1 MSAIQGAS
9 ALSLARNIPLF
20 TAFIQGALS
29 FFSPCV
35 LPLLPVY
42 LSYLAGGGVETG
54 GDGQKIWPR
63 KRVLINTVF
72 FVLGIS
78 FTLILLGAAFS
89 AAGQFFR
96 KYRTAVNLV
105 CGALVILFGLLQL
118 GVIGGKS
125 FLQRDY
131 RLPVRAEKLKMNPL
145 VAMLMG
151 LCFSFSWTPCIG
163 PVLSGILMTAA
174 AAESRG
180 RGMLLMAG
188 YIIGFVLPFLAVG
201 LFTGTV
207 LSFFRRHRGVVRWTS
222 VVSGILMIAM
232 GVLIMT
238 GTMSNWSSLI
248 AAASAEEA
256 ETAEEGVSYSEDDEA
271 GDSIL
276 APDFTLTDQYGESHT
291 LSEYRGK
298 VVFMNF
304 WTTWCPYCIQ
314 EMPEIEEV
322 YHELGENREDV
333 VILGMCAPG
342 TYDTADE
349 AEVLAFIDEH
359 GWTYPMLMDTTGEV
373 FDIYISGAFPTTWL
387 ICADGTLYGY
397 LPGAMSKEDMLYLIQ
412 STRES

>member
-1 MSAIQGAS
+1 MSALQGVS
-9 ALSLARNIPLF
+9 SLNIAQSIPLI
-20 TAFIQGALS
+20 TAFVQGALS

-42 LSYLAGGGVETG
+42 LSYLAGGSLKTDE
-54 GDGQKIWPR
+54 DGQMMWPR
-63 KRVLINTVF
+63 KRVLLNTLF

-78 FTLILLGAAFS
+78 FTLIMLGAAFS
-89 AAGQFFR
+89 SLGQFFR
-96 KYRTAVNLV
+96 RYKTAVNLV

-118 GVIGGKS
+118 GLIGRKS

-131 RLPVRAEKLKMNPL
+131 RLPIRAEKLKMNPL

-180 RGMLLMAG
+180 RGILLMAG
-188 YIIGFVLPFLAVG
+188 YIVGFVLPFLAVG
-201 LFTGTV
+201 LFTGAV

-222 VVSGILMIAM
+222 IVSGVLMIAM
-232 GVLIMT
+232 GALIMT
-238 GTMSNWSSLI
+238 GTMSRWSSLI

-256 ETAEEGVSYSEDDEA
+256 EDETEA
-271 GDSIL
+271 VI
-276 APDFTLTDQYGESHT
+276 APDFTLQDQYGNSHT
-291 LSEYRGK
+291 LSDYKGK

-322 YHELGENREDV
+322 YHELGENSQDV

-342 TYDTADE
+342 THDTADE
-349 AEVLAFIDEH
+349 AGVISFIEEN
-359 GWTYPMLMDTTGEV
+359 GWTYPMLMDTTGEIFRTYGV
-373 FDIYISGAFPTTWL
+373 GSFPTTWL
-387 ICADGTLYGY
+387 IQSDGNIRGY
-397 LPGAMSKEDMLYLIQ
+397 LFGAMSKDDMLYLIE
-412 STRES
+412 TTP